1 MTNIENIYVCIAAP
15 LLIAMLCTD
24 KKYRAAFCFCFAG
37 MTMCLLSAYLNTFFC
52 AFYGVDN
59 MNATTQIAPVVEEV
73 MKLLPLLFFM
83 VIFEPKIEKFRLAAI
98 ITAVSFATFENI
110 CYLTGNGAEQI
121 GFLLIRGF
129 GAGAMH
135 VVCGGAYSEGLL
147 LVWENRMLRSVCLPG
162 ILFVAIVYHAIYNL
176 LVSVGGTLQVIAYFI
191 PVTTLLLVLFLKKN
205 IFKSA

>member
-1 MTNIENIYVCIAAP
+1 M
-15 LLIAMLCTD
+15 
-24 KKYRAAFCFCFAG
+24 
-37 MTMCLLSAYLNTFFC
+37 LSAYLNTFFC

-59 MNATTQIAPVVEEV
+59 MNATTQIAPVIEEV

>member
-1 MTNIENIYVCIAAP
+1 
-15 LLIAMLCTD
+15 
-24 KKYRAAFCFCFAG
+24 
-37 MTMCLLSAYLNTFFC
+37 
-52 AFYGVDN
+52 
-59 MNATTQIAPVVEEV
+59 MNATTQIAPVIEEV

-135 VVCGGAYSEGLL
+135 VVCGGAYSEVLL
-147 LVWENRMLRSVCLPG
+147 LVWENRMLRSVRLPG

>member
-1 MTNIENIYVCIAAP
+1 
-15 LLIAMLCTD
+15 
-24 KKYRAAFCFCFAG
+24 
-37 MTMCLLSAYLNTFFC
+37 MCMLSAYLNTFFC

-59 MNATTQIAPVVEEV
+59 MNATTQIAPVIEEV

-147 LVWENRMLRSVCLPG
+147 LVWENRMLRRSAFRAFC
-162 ILFVAIVYHAIYNL
+162 
-176 LVSVGGTLQVIAYFI
+176 SLQSSIMPFTI
-191 PVTTLLLVLFLKKN
+191 FL
-205 IFKSA
+205 SASAGRCRLSRISYR